1 MCGISGLWFGSETE
15 EEILRNYGNQMS
27 NNLYKRGP
35 DSGGI
40 WIDQNLGVVLSHR
53 RLSIRDLTP
62 NGSQPMISSNKNF
75 IIKPIMP
82 K

>member
-15 EEILRNYGNQMS
+15 EEILRKYGNQMS

-40 WIDQNLGVVLSHR
+40 WCDQNLARNLLSK
-53 RLSIRDLTP
+53 STKITVEKDL
-62 NGSQPMISSNKNF
+62 
-75 IIKPIMP
+75 
-82 K
+82 